1 MGANKLIPT
10 PEDMLSLWDEY
21 KSNVDANPDKIQK
34 ATNQGVQIEEVKKPY
49 TRMGFQ
55 AYVYRKRKHH
65 VSQYIDNNDNA
76 YSEFLGVITC
86 MRNEWEDDQVSG
98 SLTGRY
104 KAPNLVARLNGLTET
119 TKTELTGNLPTS
131 VTFNFTDMSGDKT
144 DEDELL

>member
-1 MGANKLIPT
+1 MGATKLIPT

-21 KSNVDANPDKIQK
+21 KKHIDSKPDEIQR
-34 ATNQGVQIEEVKKPY
+34 ATNQGIQTEKVKRPY

-55 AYVYRKRKHH
+55 AYVYRQRGHH

-144 DEDELL
+144 DEDA